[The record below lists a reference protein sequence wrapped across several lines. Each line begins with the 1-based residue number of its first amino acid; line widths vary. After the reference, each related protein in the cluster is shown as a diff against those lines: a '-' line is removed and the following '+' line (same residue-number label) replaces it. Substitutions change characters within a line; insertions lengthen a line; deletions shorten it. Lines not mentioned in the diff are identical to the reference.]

1 MPAPQCQCGLRR
13 DHWCGHAPNPKGT
26 TQRCSTGLAGHV
38 ENPLP
43 LLPHCLK
50 GMQQLSWSGQRV
62 GRWGERVENWKAEGA
77 VSLTNPF

>member
-1 MPAPQCQCGLRR
+1 MVTPLIQ
-13 DHWCGHAPNPKGT
+13 KG
-26 TQRCSTGLAGHV
+26 QPSVAHTGLAGHV
-38 ENPLP
+38 ENSLP

-62 GRWGERVENWKAEGA
+62 GRWGEGVENWKAEGA